1 MEFIIFV
8 VYPLSFAVLY
18 FIFSRKGYKR
28 WHLLICLVPI
38 LNTFLLVFTIILLC
52 FNYIKSHFI
61 ARNSMINLTNYER
74 KLKAQ
79 GVYMI
84 DIEGKK
90 YKVSEKEI
98 FFSNQNPYL
107 NRKD

>member
-18 FIFSRKGYKR
+18 FILSRKGYKR

-61 ARNSMINLTNYER
+61 ARKTMSVFTNYER

-84 DIEGKK
+84 VVEGKR
-90 YKVSEKEI
+90 YKISEKGI
-98 FFSNQNPYL
+98 FFPNQNPYL

>member
-1 MEFIIFV
+1 M
-8 VYPLSFAVLY
+8 
-18 FIFSRKGYKR
+18 
-28 WHLLICLVPI
+28 
-38 LNTFLLVFTIILLC
+38 T
-52 FNYIKSHFI
+52 
-61 ARNSMINLTNYER
+61 NLTNYER